1 MTPKARLAATPAGTS
16 GEAPDEWS
24 PALLTLLGLQRQ
36 FERGPKRE
44 GAFALW
50 LTVRIAIDLGQSD
63 VPPDK
68 GDRRRVLLLGKRL
81 APLAVPRSLSR
92 GLMAALGHL
101 EGATAAGARIAL
113 AQLVA
118 PARDALGAEAAEAVA
133 QAARQIH
140 ERRGEVPRER
150 SRS

>member
-1 MTPKARLAATPAGTS
+1 MT
-16 GEAPDEWS
+16 DWS
-24 PALLTLLGLQRQ
+24 PPLMSLLTLQRD

-50 LTVRIAIDLGQSD
+50 LMVRAAIDAGLNPE
-63 VPPDK
+63 PPDK
-68 GDRRRVLLLGKRL
+68 ADRRRIALLGQRL

-92 GLMAALGHL
+92 GLQAALGHL
-101 EGATAAGARIAL
+101 EEGTAAGARIAL

-118 PARDALGAEAAEAVA
+118 PTRDALGPEAAEAVA

-140 ERRGEVPRER
+140 GAVRA
-150 SRS
+150 S